1 MVSGTPESRENLK
14 ENVAIKGPSR
24 QSAHPDI
31 KHKDRNML
39 RGMKIAVLMAGFV
52 FALASPARADT
63 ANANDTA
70 RLLAG
75 LPLALNSPLERFAN
89 DPAWKQHAQAFNS
102 AWKKLDDGQLKK
114 VRAWSEA
121 NVKDPQATLFYT
133 FSGPDYLY
141 ADALFPK
148 AKTYVLAGLEAVG
161 TVPEINE
168 RTKYALSNLRASMNT
183 VLNLSFFITRHMRE
197 QLHDGTQLTGTLPI
211 LYVFLARAGKE
222 IKDVTLIQLES
233 DGSTKPVDHSLRGR
247 ASGKTGSGVKIDF
260 ADADGTQRT
269 LYYFST
275 DLSDPG
281 VKTTGFLPFCEKLAP
296 GDSFLKSASYLM
308 HSDGFTTIRD
318 FLVAHSRT
326 IVQDDSGIPLRAF
339 KAGEWQF
346 HPFGN
351 YLHPLGIFPGTYQ
364 PKLKEMFA
372 KAPKLDFGVGYRHRP
387 NESNLMIAVRNNVK
401 AGQ

>member
-1 MVSGTPESRENLK
+1 MWQKMAFSANSQIT
-14 ENVAIKGPSR
+14 GPS
-24 QSAHPDI
+24 S
-31 KHKDRNML
+31 MS
-39 RGMKIAVLMAGFV
+39 RGMKIAVLMMGLV
-52 FALASPARADT
+52 FAFAGPGHADST
-63 ANANDTA
+63 NANDTA

-75 LPLALNSPLERFAN
+75 LPLGLNSPLARYEN
-89 DPAWKQHAQAFNS
+89 DPAWKQHAQAFNG

-121 NVKDPQATLFYT
+121 NLKNPQQTLFYA
-133 FSGPDYLY
+133 FSGPDFLY
-141 ADALFPK
+141 ADAFFPK

-161 TVPEINE
+161 AVPEINE
-168 RTKYALSNLRASMNT
+168 RTRYSLTDLRASMST
-183 VLNLSFFITRHMRE
+183 ILNISFFITRHMRE
-197 QLHDGTQLTGTLPI
+197 QLHDGSQLTGTLPI

-233 DGSTKPVDHSLRGR
+233 DGSTKPFDRSLRGR

-260 ADADGTQRT
+260 SDADGTPHT

-296 GDSFLKSASYLM
+296 GDAFLKSASYLM
-308 HSDGFTTIRD
+308 HGHGFDTIRE
-318 FLVAHSRT
+318 FLVANSRT
-326 IVQDDSGIPLRAF
+326 IVQDDSGIPLRGF
-339 KAGEWQF
+339 KASEWTF
-346 HPFGN
+346 LPFGN

-364 PKLKEMFA
+364 PRLKEMFA

-387 NESNLMIAVRNNVK
+387 NESNLMIAVRNSEK

>member
-1 MVSGTPESRENLK
+1 MP
-14 ENVAIKGPSR
+14 
-24 QSAHPDI
+24 
-31 KHKDRNML
+31 
-39 RGMKIAVLMAGFV
+39 RGMKIAALMMGLVLV
-52 FALASPARADT
+52 VASPTRADSN
-63 ANANDTA
+63 NANDAA

-75 LPLALNSPLERFAN
+75 LPLALNSPLARYES
-89 DPAWKQHAQAFNS
+89 DPAWRQHAQAFNS
-102 AWKKLDDGQLKK
+102 AWKKLDDGQLRK

-121 NVKDPQATLFYT
+121 NLKNPQETLFYA
-133 FSGPDYLY
+133 FSGPDFLY
-141 ADALFPK
+141 ADAFFPK

-161 TVPEINE
+161 TIPQINE
-168 RTKYALSNLRASMNT
+168 RTRYSLTDLRASMST
-183 VLNLSFFITRHMRE
+183 ILNISFFITRNMRE
-197 QLHDGTQLTGTLPI
+197 QLHDGSQLTGTLPI

-222 IKDVTLIQLES
+222 IKNVTLIQLES
-233 DGSTKPVDHSLRGR
+233 DGSTKAFDRSLRGR
-247 ASGKTGSGVKIDF
+247 ASGKAGSGVRIDF
-260 ADADGTQRT
+260 ADADGTRRT

-296 GDSFLKSASYLM
+296 GDAFLKSASYLM
-308 HSDGFTTIRD
+308 HGGNFDTIRE
-318 FLVAHSRT
+318 FLVTNSRT

-339 KAGEWQF
+339 KAGEWTF

-364 PKLKEMFA
+364 PRLKEMFA

-387 NESNLMIAVRNNVK
+387 NESNLMIASRNNEK